1 MVEGFTPTAEK
12 FQTCVRGPFQNV
24 KAFPNAQEKGETY
37 MYKENIKQ
45 AIPLS
50 ILTRFNGLK
59 DFKNRRKSLPS
70 HSAGVTHLV
79 MSYTSSAPKLLP
91 CRNG

>member
-37 MYKENIKQ
+37 MYKEKYKTGN
-45 AIPLS
+45 S
-50 ILTRFNGLK
+50 
-59 DFKNRRKSLPS
+59 SL
-70 HSAGVTHLV
+70 AF
-79 MSYTSSAPKLLP
+79 LLDSMD
-91 CRNG
+91 